1 MGFCYPLSF
10 TVSYTWKVQI
20 YAQSDLADFQCK
32 TDCQVIMFRKDLFNS
47 EYAVKNKSLNERYE
61 S

>member
-1 MGFCYPLSF
+1 MGFCYPLPF

-32 TDCQVIMFRKDLFNS
+32 TDCQVIMFWKDLFNS
-47 EYAVKNKSLNERYE
+47 EYAVKNKS
-61 S
+61 